1 MGADMADRVL
11 LFSWGTPVRGREER
25 ALEVFNESVGL
36 YGQMQADGRIEKFD
50 ITLFEPNALMSGC
63 AQLHGSEDQLNA
75 VRGSEDFQR
84 MIADAQM
91 IVDEVTLVPGV
102 TNAGVAEQIGI
113 FQDAISKVPQT
124 A

>member
-36 YGQMQADGRIEKFD
+36 YGKMQQDGRIEKFD
-50 ITLFEPNALMSGC
+50 LMLFEPNGLMDGC
-63 AQLHGSEDQLNA
+63 VQLHGAQSQLDA
-75 VRGSEDFQR
+75 VRESDDFQR
-84 MIADAQM
+84 LIADATL
-91 IVDEVTLVPGV
+91 IVDDIKLVAGV
-102 TNAGVAEQIGI
+102 TNAGVAEQMAI
-113 FQDAISKVPQT
+113 FQEAISKVPQM

>member
-1 MGADMADRVL
+1 MADRVL

-36 YGQMQADGRIEKFD
+36 YGQMQQDGRIEKFD
-50 ITLFEPNALMSGC
+50 IALFEPNGLMDGC
-63 AQLHGSEDQLNA
+63 VQLHCSEDQLNA

-84 MIADAQM
+84 LIADATM
-91 IVDEVTLVPGV
+91 IVDDVKIVGGV

-113 FQDAISKVPQT
+113 FQDAIAKVPQ
-124 A
+124 AV